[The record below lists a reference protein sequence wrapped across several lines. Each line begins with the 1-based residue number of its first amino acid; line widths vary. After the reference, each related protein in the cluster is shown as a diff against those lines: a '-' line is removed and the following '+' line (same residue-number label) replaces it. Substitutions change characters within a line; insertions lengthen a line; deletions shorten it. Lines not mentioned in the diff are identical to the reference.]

1 MKSLKFIFDFYRCNK
16 LASIILF
23 LVFTAAIFFSGFA
36 FGEYQYITYSRDIF
50 VKSGLQDSVYFMPGG
65 FDEEAFTW
73 EPLKYLSAVEKIQD
87 DVKKFSAVNTIVSC
101 PWFLHGQSDKDS
113 NIYRDI
119 YIFDQATYDAFS
131 LPVSEGTNE
140 LHMDQE
146 YTPEKEI
153 EIVAYG
159 YEYRDLEI
167 GQTETLFFLDDTE
180 NQIKIKVVGKSDH
193 ELYLP
198 NLGNGGSTLSAAN
211 FLLRGSY
218 LVCVNS
224 PALSEYL
231 RNISIPITQE
241 PFFIKIKPD
250 ATVQE
255 WQNLLDYLEKNGY
268 FLTYDDIMENT
279 EQNLIDTMKSE
290 LPMPLFFL
298 FVSSMALI
306 SISVLFVYKN
316 IRKNSIYY
324 ICGCSAKKIFFYMA
338 CGIGFISILAGIIN
352 ITIFSCMNQFIGLGI
367 FHPDYSYYFDFWTV
381 AFIGIYI
388 AFILLISIGVPY
400 LIYRKMSPIELYR
413 RVQ

>member
-1 MKSLKFIFDFYRCNK
+1 M
-16 LASIILF
+16 
-23 LVFTAAIFFSGFA
+23 
-36 FGEYQYITYSRDIF
+36 
-50 VKSGLQDSVYFMPGG
+50 
-65 FDEEAFTW
+65 
-73 EPLKYLSAVEKIQD
+73 EKIQD

-250 ATVQE
+250 ATVH
-255 WQNLLDYLEKNGY
+255 
-268 FLTYDDIMENT
+268 I
-279 EQNLIDTMKSE
+279 
-290 LPMPLFFL
+290 
-298 FVSSMALI
+298 
-306 SISVLFVYKN
+306 
-316 IRKNSIYY
+316 
-324 ICGCSAKKIFFYMA
+324 
-338 CGIGFISILAGIIN
+338 
-352 ITIFSCMNQFIGLGI
+352 
-367 FHPDYSYYFDFWTV
+367 
-381 AFIGIYI
+381 
-388 AFILLISIGVPY
+388 ILLGSG
-400 LIYRKMSPIELYR
+400 L
-413 RVQ
+413 